1 MVHVNY
7 NQYILQQARLDST
20 DLQIIRLLAEHCRTP
35 YSNIASAIGITPSAA
50 KERIN
55 KMVSSGVIESF
66 IVLINPVIFGYEKFC
81 ILILRNIDKTIK
93 EQDIFKKV
101 TLLGNVLGISKHLE
115 GAAIFVV
122 YARDMTEEKIGILT
136 DLLKPATLETV
147 FASLRPVTIKI
158 QSSDLVIMKR
168 LLSDPRMAVE
178 DIAKE
183 TSLSSKTVGRR
194 LEKMRENH
202 ITLAFEC

>member
-20 DLQIIRLLAEHCRTP
+20 DLQIVRLLAGDCRTP

-66 IVLINPVIFGYEKFC
+66 IVLVNPVIFGYEKFC

-93 EQDIFKKV
+93 EQDI
-101 TLLGNVLGISKHLE
+101 
-115 GAAIFVV
+115 
-122 YARDMTEEKIGILT
+122 
-136 DLLKPATLETV
+136 
-147 FASLRPVTIKI
+147 
-158 QSSDLVIMKR
+158 KR
-168 LLSDPRMAVE
+168 
-178 DIAKE
+178 
-183 TSLSSKTVGRR
+183 
-194 LEKMRENH
+194 
-202 ITLAFEC
+202 